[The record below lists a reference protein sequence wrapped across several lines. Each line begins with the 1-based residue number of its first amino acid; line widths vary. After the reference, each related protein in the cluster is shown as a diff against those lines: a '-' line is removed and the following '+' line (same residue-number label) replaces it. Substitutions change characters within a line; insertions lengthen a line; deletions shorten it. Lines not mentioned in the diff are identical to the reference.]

1 MCCNTDNL
9 TYGAASRFLRKNS
22 VKLYYSPGACSLSPH
37 IVAREAGL
45 NVDLVKTD
53 LKTKQFDGGGDFTA
67 VNSKGYVPA
76 LQLDDGQVLTEGPA
90 IIQYLADQK
99 PDAGLVPKAG
109 TMERY
114 RLQEWLNYIT
124 SELHKS
130 FSPLFNPATTPE
142 GKDAAKVYLD
152 KRFGYVAKQLEG
164 KSYLMGEK
172 FSVADAYLFTVAN
185 WGQWVGVDL
194 AQWPNVKAHH
204 ARVAARPKV
213 QETLKA
219 EGLLK

>member
-1 MCCNTDNL
+1 M
-9 TYGAASRFLRKNS
+9 
-22 VKLYYSPGACSLSPH
+22 KLYYSPGACSLSPH

-45 NVDLVKTD
+45 SVDLVKTD
-53 LKTKQFDGGGDFTA
+53 LKSKQFDGGGDFST

-99 PDAGLVPKAG
+99 PDSGLAPKAG

-114 RLQEWLNYIT
+114 RLQEWLNFIT
-124 SELHKS
+124 AEIHKS
-130 FSPLFNPATTPE
+130 FSPLFNPASTDDV
-142 GKDAAKVYLD
+142 KAAAKATLD

-172 FSVADAYLFTVAN
+172 FTVADAYLFTVAN

-194 AQWPNVKAHH
+194 GQWPNVKAHH

-213 QETLKA
+213 QETLMA
-219 EGLLK
+219 EGLAK